1 MPLVDATCTNP
12 GRTCA
17 LRCSAPPV
25 PGVGSVTVP
34 RIFGKDKV
42 KKGDREETSDTQK
55 EIGEKGKGRSSSND
69 EAGGQF
75 DGPPPRRRAQSP
87 T

>member
-1 MPLVDATCTNP
+1 MQHAPTLAGLAP
-12 GRTCA
+12 YGA
-17 LRCSAPPV
+17 APPPV

-55 EIGEKGKGRSSSND
+55 EIGERGKGRSSSND